1 MARVRERL
9 LPGRYQAAAFV
20 GIPLKDE
27 AWQPRA
33 RQDFICHAPMEV
45 VIGRDGG
52 FFLSMEGASAPGA
65 HAFNCAEGPMQGAI
79 WVILSQMLVYDGKV
93 NDGSYL
99 ALRHYFPLGT
109 WCNAGDPQLA
119 YCTSWAFL
127 IPAFTGLCRC
137 LSRAL
142 FARGYR
148 EEVVCGYG
156 FTGDAIQGGGVL
168 AFNGEYWPAANFEMS
183 AVGLGASAVHDGLDW
198 GYAMWNPES
207 DQGDAELWELLEI
220 GIPYL
225 ARRVKANTAGY
236 GKYRGGSGWEAVR
249 VLVGNRDAELYMGRG
264 DGLTFMGCGIFGG
277 YPQATSY
284 RLWSRG
290 SELMNRASK
299 GQPYPLGDDPD
310 SGEFEEL
317 VGGEITR
324 RATAMMLPEI
334 FHDRDVLH
342 YVLSGGPGCG
352 DPLERPGQRVVDDM
366 NEGIFSERIAG
377 DVFGVVASRDEKQG
391 KWMLDEEATDG
402 RRQEIRRLRAE
413 RSLPYEEFWRQERQR
428 IEERQ
433 LGEPVRRMFRES
445 MSLSQAWGQE
455 FRAFW
460 KLPEGFEP

>member
-1 MARVRERL
+1 
-9 LPGRYQAAAFV
+9 
-20 GIPLKDE
+20 
-27 AWQPRA
+27 
-33 RQDFICHAPMEV
+33 
-45 VIGRDGG
+45 
-52 FFLSMEGASAPGA
+52 
-65 HAFNCAEGPMQGAI
+65 
-79 WVILSQMLVYDGKV
+79 
-93 NDGSYL
+93 
-99 ALRHYFPLGT
+99 
-109 WCNAGDPQLA
+109 
-119 YCTSWAFL
+119 
-127 IPAFTGLCRC
+127 
-137 LSRAL
+137 
-142 FARGYR
+142 
-148 EEVVCGYG
+148 
-156 FTGDAIQGGGVL
+156 
-168 AFNGEYWPAANFEMS
+168 
-183 AVGLGASAVHDGLDW
+183 
-198 GYAMWNPES
+198 MWNPES

-264 DGLTFMGCGIFGG
+264 DGPTFMGCGIFGG

-284 RLWSRG
+284 RLWSKG
-290 SELMNRASK
+290 SELMDRVSK
-299 GQPYPLGDDPD
+299 RQPYPVGDDPD

-317 VGGEITR
+317 LGGEVTR
-324 RATAMMLPEI
+324 RPNAMMFPTI

-366 NEGIFSERIAG
+366 NEGIFSERIAR

-391 KWMLDEEATDG
+391 KWMLDEEASEG

-413 RSLPYEEFWRQERQR
+413 RSLPFEEFWRQERQR
-428 IEERQ
+428 IEGRR

-445 MSLSQAWGQE
+445 MSLSQAWAQE